1 MPVPLTKLLD
11 DVVHLCPLPAS
22 TKKVMELADSDR
34 ASITDIGRVIATD
47 PALATAVLRVANSA
61 LYAGMKVSQLDAAVI
76 RIGLRE
82 LKALASAMS
91 VLAAFRSKDPV
102 QALLNERCVLS
113 GTIANKLAKA
123 TKLIAPSLASTCGLL
138 SEIGAMACLAGD
150 TKEYSKL
157 WQATVLDYSA
167 RVAQERERYSVTSF
181 EIGRLFLERNSV
193 PEEVSTA
200 VGVELGGELEK
211 LTRLQ
216 ALVLVARH
224 SAGVLLTSNLDDE
237 SAIITALDTLAS
249 LVEFAQLD
257 GKGLYEVFL
266 REGVLRDL
274 VRR

>member
-11 DVVHLCPLPAS
+11 DVVHLCPLPAT
-22 TKKVMELADSDR
+22 TKKVMDLADSDR
-34 ASITDIGRVIATD
+34 ASIADIGRVIATD

-102 QALLNERCVLS
+102 QAMLNERCVLS
-113 GTIANKLAKA
+113 GTVANKLAKA
-123 TKLIAPSLASTCGLL
+123 TKIIAPSLASTCGLL

-157 WQATVLDYSA
+157 WQATLGDYSQ
-167 RVAQERERYSVTSF
+167 RVALERERYSVTSY
-181 EIGRLFLERNSV
+181 EIGRRFLERNSV
-193 PEEVSTA
+193 PEEVYSA
-200 VGVELGGELEK
+200 VGIELGEVTEK
-211 LTRLQ
+211 VSPLQ
-216 ALVLVARH
+216 SLVLIARH
-224 SAGVLLTSNLDDE
+224 STGILLTLNGEDE
-237 SAIITALDTLAS
+237 EIIVTALDTLVKT
-249 LVEFAQLD
+249 VEFAQLD
-257 GKGLYEVFL
+257 GKGLYEIYL

-274 VRR
+274 GRK

>member
-11 DVVHLCPLPAS
+11 DVVQLCPLPAT

-34 ASITDIGRVIATD
+34 ASIANIARVISTD

-61 LYAGMKVSQLDAAVI
+61 LYAGMKVAQLEAAVI

-82 LKALASAMS
+82 LKSLASAMS

-102 QALLNERCVLS
+102 QAMLNERCVLS
-113 GTIANKLAKA
+113 GTIANKVAKV
-123 TKLIAPSLASTCGLL
+123 TKAIEPSLASTCGLL

-157 WQATVLDYSA
+157 WQQTDKNYAE
-167 RVAQERERYSVTSF
+167 RVAKERERYSVSSF
-181 EIGRLFLERNSV
+181 EIGRQFLERNSV
-193 PEEVSTA
+193 PDEVSNA
-200 VGVELGGELEK
+200 VGVELGVDMDK

-216 ALVLVARH
+216 ALVLTARH
-224 SAGVLLTSNLDDE
+224 SAAILLTNDINDEAVIVANLDE
-237 SAIITALDTLAS
+237 LAKT
-249 LVEFAQLD
+249 VEFAQMD
-257 GKGLYEVFL
+257 GKSLYELFL

-274 VRR
+274 TRR